1 VLGACIALSLFVSS
15 CTCVSCQRMEVG
27 CGTSQHGSR
36 KTRRGPVHA
45 DERKAHIRSIPGS
58 SGVRAREGREVVAR
72 VHWPRYSVMYLIRF
86 GLCS

>member
-1 VLGACIALSLFVSS
+1 MVHGRLGEDRFM
-15 CTCVSCQRMEVG
+15 R
-27 CGTSQHGSR
+27 TSER
-36 KTRRGPVHA
+36 LTFEAYRVARR
-45 DERKAHIRSIPGS
+45 S